1 MAESNWRIVNYL
13 KGTLNLKDGSF
24 RTCNK
29 PDDIIQYI
37 SKEFNHPPNLIKY
50 LPSSIEKWLSSNSSD
65 EKIFQE
71 SAIYYEDALNKPGYI
86 DKVAYHAPSAS
97 NQKTKTK
104 IANGTLHG
112 LTYHVVKVTQQQ

>member
-1 MAESNWRIVNYL
+1 MPA
-13 KGTLNLKDGSF
+13 
-24 RTCNK
+24 
-29 PDDIIQYI
+29 
-37 SKEFNHPPNLIKY
+37 
-50 LPSSIEKWLSSNSSD
+50 SIEKRLSNNSFD

-71 SAIYYEDALNKPGYI
+71 SAIYYEDTLNKAGYI

-104 IANGTLHG
+104 VANGTLHG